1 LNVSR
6 GNEAQRDNIMTTERK
21 VAFITGASRGIGK
34 ASAVALA
41 EKGYDIV
48 VTARTVKEGES
59 SDGRPL
65 PGSIET
71 TAQAVRERGR
81 EALPLRLDL
90 LDRDSLDEALTQT
103 LRRWERID
111 VLLNNGI
118 YTGPGSMDRVL
129 DLDLAVVETMFEA
142 NLFAQMHLTQRVLP
156 GMLKRGDGAVIN
168 MVSGAGLNDPPAPAG
183 KGGWG
188 FAYAA
193 TKAAFHRMVGVLA
206 VEHTQ
211 RGVQFFN
218 VEPGF
223 VMTEAM
229 KLNDPQGELSKR
241 FAGAP
246 PAVPAAV
253 IAWLVSDPA
262 AAEWNGKTVFAQKL
276 CLQLGLQPDW
286 R

>member
-1 LNVSR
+1 VK
-6 GNEAQRDNIMTTERK
+6 RK

-34 ASAVALA
+34 ASAIALA

-48 VTARTVKEGES
+48 VTARTVKEGQS

-65 PGSIET
+65 PGSIAT
-71 TAQAVRERGR
+71 TAEAVRKHGR

-90 LDRDSLDEALTQT
+90 LDRASIDAALEATS
-103 LRRWERID
+103 RRWERID
-111 VLLNNGI
+111 LLVNNGI
-118 YTGPGSMDRVL
+118 YTGPGSMDRFL
-129 DLDLAVVETMFEA
+129 DLDLAVVETMFHA
-142 NLFAQMHLTQRVLP
+142 NLFAQIHLTQKVLP
-156 GMLKRGDGAVIN
+156 GMLERCAGAVIN
-168 MVSGAGLNDPPAPAG
+168 LVSSAGLNDPPAPAG

>member
-1 LNVSR
+1 
-6 GNEAQRDNIMTTERK
+6 
-21 VAFITGASRGIGK
+21 
-34 ASAVALA
+34 
-41 EKGYDIV
+41 
-48 VTARTVKEGES
+48 
-59 SDGRPL
+59 
-65 PGSIET
+65 
-71 TAQAVRERGR
+71 
-81 EALPLRLDL
+81 
-90 LDRDSLDEALTQT
+90 
-103 LRRWERID
+103 
-111 VLLNNGI
+111 
-118 YTGPGSMDRVL
+118 
-129 DLDLAVVETMFEA
+129 
-142 NLFAQMHLTQRVLP
+142 
-156 GMLKRGDGAVIN
+156 
-168 MVSGAGLNDPPAPAG
+168 MVSGAGLNEPPAPAG
-183 KGGWG
+183 KGGRG

-262 AAEWNGKTVFAQKL
+262 AAEWNGKTVFAQKR